1 MNPARADTGVRVVAA
16 LVFAASAA
24 LTIAWCGSMSAM
36 PGMEMPGGWTMSM
49 TWMRM
54 PGQGWLD
61 LAGMFCGMWAVMMIA
76 MMMPVFA
83 PELIRFRRGLARE
96 EACGFAILAFAASY
110 FGVWIAAGIAT
121 FPLGLAFAELAMRSE
136 EVSRITPVLAGIV
149 VMLAGIAQF
158 SGWKLRQIARC
169 RHSADCCASSTNY
182 LEAGRAGARLG
193 RNCFCCC
200 AGFTAALLVIGV
212 MDLLA
217 MALVTIAISAERLM
231 TARIRAARLVGL
243 ALLAVG
249 AVMLFRAAV

>member
-1 MNPARADTGVRVVAA
+1 MNASRADTGVKAVAA

-36 PGMEMPGGWTMSM
+36 PGMEMPGGWVMSM
-49 TWMRM
+49 AWMRM

-83 PELIRFRRGLARE
+83 PELLRFRRGQAPGGARRV
-96 EACGFAILAFAASY
+96 ATLAFAASY
-110 FGVWIAAGIAT
+110 FGVWTAAGIAM

-136 EVSRITPVLAGIV
+136 SISRATPVLAAIV
-149 VMLAGIAQF
+149 VLFAGATQF
-158 SGWKLRQIARC
+158 GKWKVRQIARC
-169 RHSADCCASSTNY
+169 RHSAGCCAPSANY

-193 RNCFCCC
+193 MNCLCCC
-200 AGFTAALLVIGV
+200 AGLTAVLLVIGV

-217 MALVTIAISAERLM
+217 MALVTLAISAERLL
-231 TARIRAARLVGL
+231 TERIRAAQLVGL
-243 ALLAVG
+243 VLLAG
-249 AVMLFRAAV
+249 GGMMLFRAAL